1 MIILIGSGSI
11 HNFIDEQVVRNIKAA
26 TIKTTIKTT
35 IIAVPVA
42 NGNIMLCDSHVPVI
56 LGLMQQ

>member
-11 HNFIDEQVVRNIKAA
+11 HNFIDEQVVRSIKAA
-26 TIKTTIKTT
+26 TIKTTI
-35 IIAVPVA
+35 IAVTVA

>member
-1 MIILIGSGSI
+1 LIILIGSESI
-11 HNFIDEQVVRNIKAA
+11 NNFIDEQVVRSIKAA
-26 TIKTTIKTT
+26 TIKTTI
-35 IIAVPVA
+35 IAVTVA